1 MPNTGSRMASYAR
14 GSTVEGPG
22 PYNKRRGAVKR
33 LLAVANIISKY
44 QERLS
49 LFYGEHH
56 QSVLMANNRNRT
68 ILVSG
73 ATGHQGGA
81 VLRHLREKHFPVR
94 ALTRD
99 ANSPNVRTLMTP
111 GVEPVSADLDDPAS
125 LGRALEDVYGVY
137 SVQPFTDDMETEV
150 RQGNNL
156 VDAANRSEV
165 SHFVYS
171 SVVAADAGT
180 GIPHFES
187 KGKIEEHLRNTGTP
201 YTIFRPVSF
210 MENWLGSKDQLE
222 AGTLSLPLKPETRL
236 QMVAVD
242 DIGAFV
248 AKAFEHSGQWNGKT
262 YELAG
267 DELSMQEIAQA
278 LGSAVGRAVNY
289 VQMPWDEFEKIAG
302 HEMTLMYRW
311 FDQSGYH
318 VNIDAVREEYPPLLT
333 FEHWL
338 ARNWPKANV

>member
-1 MPNTGSRMASYAR
+1 LEES
-14 GSTVEGPG
+14 
-22 PYNKRRGAVKR
+22 
-33 LLAVANIISKY
+33 IIIN
-44 QERLS
+44 L
-49 LFYGEHH
+49 
-56 QSVLMANNRNRT
+56 LMAANHRNRT
-68 ILVSG
+68 ILVTG

-81 VLRHLREKHFPVR
+81 VLRHLREKHYPVR

-99 ANSPNVRTLMTP
+99 ANSPKSRALMTP

-137 SVQPFTDDMETEV
+137 SVQPFTDDIEGEV
-150 RQGNNL
+150 RQGSNL
-156 VDAANRSEV
+156 VDAANRAEV

-187 KGKIEEHLRNTGTP
+187 KGRIEEHLRNTGTP

-210 MENWLGSKDQLE
+210 MENWLGAKEQLE

-236 QMVAVD
+236 QMIAVD

-248 AKAFEHSGQWNGKT
+248 TQAFEHSGHWNGKT

-267 DELSMQEIAQA
+267 DELPMQEIAQA
-278 LGSAVGRAVNY
+278 LGRAIGREVKY
-289 VQMPWDEFEKIAG
+289 VQVPWDEFEKMAG
-302 HEMTLMYRW
+302 HELTIMYRW
-311 FDQSGYH
+311 FDEVGYQ
-318 VNIDAVREEYPPLLT
+318 VNIDSVREQYPRLLT
-333 FEHWL
+333 FGEWL
-338 ARNWPKANV
+338 ARNWPKTNT

>member
-1 MPNTGSRMASYAR
+1 MAH
-14 GSTVEGPG
+14 
-22 PYNKRRGAVKR
+22 NKD
-33 LLAVANIISKY
+33 
-44 QERLS
+44 
-49 LFYGEHH
+49 
-56 QSVLMANNRNRT
+56 RT

-81 VLRHLREKHFPVR
+81 VLRHLREKQFPVR

-99 ANSPNVRTLMTP
+99 ANSPKVRTLMTP

-125 LGRALEDVYGVY
+125 LRRTLDDVYGVY
-137 SVQPFTDDMETEV
+137 SVQPFTDKLEEEV

-156 VDAANRSEV
+156 IDAANREEI

-187 KGKIEEHLRNTGTP
+187 KGRIEEHLRNSGLP
-201 YTIFRPVSF
+201 YTIFRPVFF
-210 MENWLGSKDQLE
+210 MENWLGEKNTIE

-236 QMVAVD
+236 QMIAVD

-248 AKAFEHSGQWNGKT
+248 AKAFEHAGSWNGKT

-267 DELSMQEIAQA
+267 DELSMEEIAQA
-278 LGSAVGRAVNY
+278 LGRAAERDVKY
-289 VQMPWDEFEKIAG
+289 VQVPWDKFEKAAG
-302 HEMTLMYRW
+302 HEMTVMYRW
-311 FDQSGYH
+311 FDESGYH
-318 VNIDAVREEYPPLLT
+318 VNIDAVREQYPALMT
-333 FEHWL
+333 FERWL
-338 ARNWPKANV
+338 TKNWPKATKANA